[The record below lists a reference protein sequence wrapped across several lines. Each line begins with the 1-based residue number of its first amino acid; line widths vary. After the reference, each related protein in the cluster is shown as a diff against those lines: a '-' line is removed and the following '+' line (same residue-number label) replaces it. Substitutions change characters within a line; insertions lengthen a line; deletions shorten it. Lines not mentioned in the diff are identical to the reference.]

1 MQSDVEAFWSDFEK
15 EIGEKILSR
24 TMCQHFNSKKSQGE
38 WGLLVLTESSVRF
51 RPTPGENW
59 FQSLFKMS
67 APKVSKEPL
76 EDTILSLG
84 AIANL
89 ELPKKHFFDFLF
101 SPPFTVITLHY
112 SAGGEARELLL
123 GIDTK
128 AELFS
133 MLLTAV
139 PHTTGK

>member
-38 WGLLVLTESSVRF
+38 WGLLVLTASTVRF

-67 APKVSKEPL
+67 APKVTKEPL
-76 EDTILSLG
+76 EDIVLPLG
-84 AIANL
+84 AISSL
-89 ELPKKHFFDFLF
+89 EFPKKHFLDFLF
-101 SPPFTVITLHY
+101 SPPFTIITLRY
-112 SAGGEARELLL
+112 TACDEARELRL
-123 GIDTK
+123 GIDIK
-128 AELFS
+128 AELYN
-133 MLLTAV
+133 MLLAAV
-139 PHTTGK
+139 PHTTSA